1 MKSKTLM
8 SLAAAAALVVP
19 PAGITT
25 ANGAAGLYVFG
36 DINGDGTVDATDASA
51 VLAAYASISSGQDS
65 PLYTY
70 QESAADVNGDG
81 FVDAV
86 DASMILSYYAYA
98 SVSEEEAVFSD
109 FLEQHGMKQKPSDE
123 DNGGEHNTPSP
134 VAAQPELVQAPAV
147 GGAEYTLPRID
158 SEYAD
163 MFWIGDSRTVGL
175 SYNVAIDYLG
185 EIGVGIALLN
195 RNHDSICQIR
205 NKTVVFNLGVNDL
218 HNIRAYLNWY
228 NSLPDEFLDNNKV
241 IVLSVNPCSGTYQRL
256 NSGIED
262 FNNTMKDGLD
272 SRITFLDSYG
282 YLNWKGFSTGDGL
295 HYTSGTYI
303 DIYNFVNDSI
313 NNETVSE

>member
-1 MKSKTLM
+1 MKIKTLM

-19 PAGITT
+19 SAGIT

-36 DINGDGTVDATDASA
+36 DVNGDGTVDATDASS
-51 VLAAYASISSGQDS
+51 VLAAYASVSSGQES

-70 QESAADVNGDG
+70 QESAADINGDNII
-81 FVDAV
+81 DAV
-86 DASMILSYYAYA
+86 DASMILSYYAYV
-98 SVSEEEAVFSD
+98 SVSDEGAIFTD
-109 FLEQHGMKQKPSDE
+109 FLEQHGIKQKNDENSGAQETATPEAGISD
-123 DNGGEHNTPSP
+123 
-134 VAAQPELVQAPAV
+134 VQQPLVN

-205 NKTVVFNLGVNDL
+205 NKTVIFNLGVNDL
-218 HNIRAYLNWY
+218 HNSRAYLNWY

-241 IVLSVNPCSGTYQRL
+241 IVLSVNPCSGSYERL
-256 NSGIED
+256 NSGIEE
-262 FNNTMKDGLD
+262 FNSTVRDGLD

-282 YLNWKGFSTGDGL
+282 FLQWNGFSTSDGL

-303 DIYNFVNDSI
+303 SIYNFVNDAI
-313 NNETVSE
+313 NNESAAEE